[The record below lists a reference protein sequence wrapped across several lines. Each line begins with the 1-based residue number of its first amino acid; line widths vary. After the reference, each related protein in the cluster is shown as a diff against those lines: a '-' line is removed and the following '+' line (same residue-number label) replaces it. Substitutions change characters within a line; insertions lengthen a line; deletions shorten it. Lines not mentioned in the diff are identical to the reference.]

1 VNARARLRPRPVMA
15 TESPPPPTPPETD
28 AKHRRVEA
36 MRDRAKEM
44 QARLDVARGRH
55 GSIDTAFCFW
65 EEDRRLAASV
75 LAGGISFRLF
85 FWLLPF
91 ALILGGVLGFSSS
104 GSATETAE
112 TLGLTAAAANAIG
125 DSVDDVGRGRWALL
139 LGGSAALLWTSS
151 WTVVALRRVHALIWN
166 APVPRST
173 GNPLVGALVFS
184 GVVVTMLAIPTGA
197 ARLRDVSPTAGLGIS
212 LLAIGAF
219 FAIWLWASWQLPHDD
234 APLIALVPGA
244 LLAAVGAQVI
254 HLFTAFYVAVKL
266 ERASALYGGLGLA
279 ATFLFVLYIVG
290 RLVIA
295 SAVLNAELWH
305 RRTRDP
311 SAPGLTR
318 VNVPAGDEPVR
329 PDA

>member
-1 VNARARLRPRPVMA
+1 MA
-15 TESPPPPTPPETD
+15 SEIPPPPEPTAD
-28 AKHRRVEA
+28 AEQKIRRIDA
-36 MRDRAKEM
+36 MRARA
-44 QARLDVARGRH
+44 QAAQIRLDTARREH
-55 GSIDTAFCFW
+55 TSVDTVFCFW

-104 GSATETAE
+104 STANE
-112 TLGLTAAAANAIG
+112 AARSVGLTAAAASAIA
-125 DSVDDVGRGRWALL
+125 DSVDDAGRARWALL
-139 LGGSAALLWTSS
+139 LGGTAALLWTSS
-151 WTVVALRRVHALIWN
+151 WTVIALRRVHALIWD

-173 GNPLVGALVFS
+173 GNPLLGALAFS
-184 GVVVTMLAIPTGA
+184 GIVIAMLAIPTGA
-197 ARLRDVSPTAGLGIS
+197 ARLRDASPTAGLIIS

-219 FAIWLWASWQLPHDD
+219 FALWLWASARLPHDD
-234 APLIALVPGA
+234 APLKALVPGA

-254 HLFTAFYVAVKL
+254 HLFASFYVAVKL

-295 SAVLNAELWH
+295 SAVVNAELWH
-305 RRTRDP
+305 RRSGTP
-311 SAPGLTR
+311 PPPGS
-318 VNVPAGDEPVR
+318 PG
-329 PDA
+329 

>member
-1 VNARARLRPRPVMA
+1 MA
-15 TESPPPPTPPETD
+15 SETPSQPTPTPD
-28 AKHRRVEA
+28 AERKTRRRVEA
-36 MRDRAKEM
+36 IRTRA
-44 QARLDVARGRH
+44 QAARVRLDAARGKH
-55 GSIDTAFCFW
+55 GTVDTMFCFW

-104 GSATETAE
+104 GSATETAK

-125 DSVDDVGRGRWALL
+125 DSVDDAGRGRWALL
-139 LGGSAALLWTSS
+139 LGGLAALLWTSS
-151 WTVVALRRVHALIWN
+151 WTVVALRRVHALIWS
-166 APVPRST
+166 APVSRST

-184 GVVVTMLAIPTGA
+184 GVVITMLAIPTGA

-318 VNVPAGDEPVR
+318 VNVPAGDEAVH